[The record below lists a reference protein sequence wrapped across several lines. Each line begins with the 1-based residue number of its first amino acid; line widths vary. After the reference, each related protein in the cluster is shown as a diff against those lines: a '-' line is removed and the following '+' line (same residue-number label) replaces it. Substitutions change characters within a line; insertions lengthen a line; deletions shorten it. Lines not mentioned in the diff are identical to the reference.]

1 MARGGTLPPRDT
13 GGAPLPALER
23 LKALERAPP
32 RTPWRS
38 YTRGRAPARETGS
51 ESSVAWTLALIRGRA
66 SARGN
71 IQLKVTS
78 LFGILSAHEV

>member
-1 MARGGTLPPRDT
+1 MARGGTLPPLDT

-38 YTRGRAPARETGS
+38 YTRGRAPAR
-51 ESSVAWTLALIRGRA
+51 
-66 SARGN
+66 GN

>member
-1 MARGGTLPPRDT
+1 MARGGTLPPLDT

-32 RTPWRS
+32 RAPLALARE
-38 YTRGRAPARETGS
+38 RAP
-51 ESSVAWTLALIRGRA
+51 
-66 SARGN
+66 ARGN

>member
-1 MARGGTLPPRDT
+1 MARGGTLPPLDT

-23 LKALERAPP
+23 LKALDRPHHPP
-32 RTPWRS
+32 HP
-38 YTRGRAPARETGS
+38 
-51 ESSVAWTLALIRGRA
+51 LALIRGRA
-66 SARGN
+66 PARGN